1 MRFLSP
7 GRVRTARRVTGS
19 AAVLGIAAA
28 VAGLATHSIFI
39 DTAGPLDTRIDTGVL
54 SLALRA
60 DGVAATRPFEGSA
73 LLAGDSVDQP
83 LDLVNDG
90 TAPFG
95 SIRMSM
101 TATSSSILDTDTA
114 NGLQLA
120 VRSCPVPWTGSGGSW
135 SCSGTPRSVYS
146 GPMVATQELTGSA
159 GLAPG
164 GVDHL
169 LLTAGLPEAAGGP
182 GFQGQSSTLSLSF
195 EGVQRD
201 GIDR

>member
-28 VAGLATHSIFI
+28 VAGLATHSTFI
-39 DTAGPLDTRIDTGVL
+39 DTAGPLDTRIDAGVL

-120 VRSCPVPWTGSGGSW
+120 VRSCPVPWTGSGDSW
-135 SCSGTPRSVYS
+135 SSPARRDRSTPAPWWRRRSSPAPPASRRAGWTTCCSPPACPRRPAARASR
-146 GPMVATQELTGSA
+146 GSPA
-159 GLAPG
+159 
-164 GVDHL
+164 
-169 LLTAGLPEAAGGP
+169 
-182 GFQGQSSTLSLSF
+182 
-195 EGVQRD
+195 R
-201 GIDR
+201 